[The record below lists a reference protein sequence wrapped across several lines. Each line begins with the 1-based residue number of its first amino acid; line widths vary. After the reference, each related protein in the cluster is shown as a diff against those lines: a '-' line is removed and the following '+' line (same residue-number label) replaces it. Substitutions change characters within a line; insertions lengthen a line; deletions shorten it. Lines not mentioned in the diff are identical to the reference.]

1 MSCIHKNVFKNKH
14 NYLYIY
20 ILKFLPKLSISD
32 GHFYI
37 FVGSKKKNLVKII
50 FGTVCK
56 LLILSRGKI
65 SM

>member
-14 NYLYIY
+14 NYIYIYIYIY

-37 FVGSKKKNLVKII
+37 FVGS
-50 FGTVCK
+50 
-56 LLILSRGKI
+56 
-65 SM
+65 